1 MRVFRLAALFAAAL
15 FAMGAATPNWTTV
28 VKATDG
34 GHLIGNPNAKVK
46 LIEFVSYTC
55 PHCAHFAQDGDG
67 ALQLAYVAPGKVSVE
82 VRHVV
87 RDAIDLTAAMLTNCG
102 PVAKFPRNHAAFML
116 SQKDWI
122 PVAINATKAQQQRW
136 YSGPDAAR
144 RRAIAS
150 DFGFYDI
157 MARRGYERTEVDRCL
172 ADEATAKS
180 MAATSAADTAKW
192 DIPGTPSFAINGV
205 LLSGTHD
212 WSMLQPQ
219 IAARF

>member
-1 MRVFRLAALFAAAL
+1 MKAIRLAAVIVAAL
-15 FAMGAATPNWTTV
+15 FAMAAGAPNWNTV
-28 VKATDG
+28 IRATDG
-34 GHLIGNPNAKVK
+34 GHLIGNPDAKVK

-67 ALQLAYVAPGKVSVE
+67 ALQIAYIGPGKVSVE
-82 VRHVV
+82 VRHVI
-87 RDAIDLTAAMLTNCG
+87 RDPIDLTIAMLANCG

-122 PVAINATKAQQQRW
+122 PVAINASKAQQQRW
-136 YSGPDAAR
+136 YSGAEAAR

-172 ADEATAKS
+172 ADDAAAKR

-192 DIPGTPSFAINGV
+192 DIPGTPSFAINNV
-205 LLSGTHD
+205 LLSGTHE
-212 WSMLQPQ
+212 WSLLKPQ
-219 IAARF
+219 LDARL